1 MSKTIQIL
9 LGVLAFLVVVL
20 VLVPMLPAIYY
31 IRTIVTVGVVIAAII
46 WVLNL
51 AGINLP

>member
-9 LGVLAFLVVVL
+9 LGVIAFLVVIL
-20 VLVPMLPAIYY
+20 ILVPMLPATYFIKQ
-31 IRTIVTVGVVIAAII
+31 IVTVGVVIAAII

-51 AGINLP
+51 GGIVLP